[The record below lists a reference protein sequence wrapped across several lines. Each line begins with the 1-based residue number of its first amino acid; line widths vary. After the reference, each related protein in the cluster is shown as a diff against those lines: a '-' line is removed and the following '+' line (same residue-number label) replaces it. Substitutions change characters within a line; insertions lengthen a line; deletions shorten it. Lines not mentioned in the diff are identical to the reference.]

1 MDFVQLYYFIFYPL
15 GAILFIN
22 IAFHVYQRPIVHN
35 ISISDSLLFLL
46 IILSTM
52 ISTMG
57 AGIHSTSTSV
67 YQAFMRQKALKTDQD
82 IPAENTEEAYVVN
95 EKYHGNLSHNL
106 FYLGNILAFFFMA
119 LLEINHPNIKGI
131 FPLTD
136 DLIVATGIAIGLI
149 ATIAI
154 SWSAYSGFN
163 IGLVFISSF
172 LTSLVLYLYVY
183 PDMYNVVIYPLAFA
197 MFASLVTLF
206 TLLSI
211 VSLIFIASQNLSRR
225 LVKRTFPKG
234 HAAHE
239 GLHWKLLSLKIKRD
253 WFE

>member
-15 GAILFIN
+15 GAILFVN
-22 IAFHVYQRPIVHN
+22 IAFHVLDRPIVHN
-35 ISISDSLLFLL
+35 SSISDSLLFLL

-57 AGIHSTSTSV
+57 VGVHSTSTSV
-67 YQAFMRQKALKTDQD
+67 YQAFMRQRASKTDLEEPQKD
-82 IPAENTEEAYVVN
+82 DEAYIVN

-106 FYLGNILAFFFMA
+106 FYIGSILAFFFMA

-136 DLIVATGIAIGLI
+136 DLIVATGIFIGLI

-163 IGLVFISSF
+163 IGLVFVSSF
-172 LTSLVLYLYVY
+172 LTSLVLYFYAY
-183 PDMYNVVIYPLAFA
+183 PDMYNIVTYPLAFA
-197 MFASLVTLF
+197 MFAALVTLF

-211 VSLIFIASQNLSRR
+211 VSLIFIASQSLSQRF
-225 LVKRTFPKG
+225 VKKTFPKG